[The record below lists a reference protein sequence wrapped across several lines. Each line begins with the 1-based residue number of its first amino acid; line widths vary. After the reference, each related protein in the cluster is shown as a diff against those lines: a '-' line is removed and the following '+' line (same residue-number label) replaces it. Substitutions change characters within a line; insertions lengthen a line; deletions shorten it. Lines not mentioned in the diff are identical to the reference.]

1 MVNPNKLAFER
12 RYSDGS
18 GIEYAIRLDSNS
30 IADNAEK
37 GEIEFEHI
45 NKCKFPL
52 SEIDWIIECLQK
64 IKDEVKPKMSSSQ
77 LNKTKEEKQ
86 DKQN

>member
-12 RYSDGS
+12 RYSDDS

-30 IADNAEK
+30 IANNTEI
-37 GEIEFEHI
+37 GEIEFEHV
-45 NKCKFPL
+45 NKCEFPL

-77 LNKTKEEKQ
+77 LNKTGGNEW
-86 DKQN
+86 